1 MTNNSN
7 NSSNKTR
14 GLKFMNLKFWG
25 GWFLA
30 IACVCIF
37 LTMGCESGSL
47 GVKYATVYGRL
58 VNKDNVALGVP
69 NATVRMLS
77 KETVNGGGELEQ
89 GYNFLATVTDAEGYF
104 VFEKVQPDNV
114 IFEFTAPGYR
124 KMVYPSTSTESEES
138 DGSSSESADIESVT
152 ISNGASVDL
161 ANIMMTK
168 VSVTLPSEISVR
180 MEFIDSTTKKRVDDN
195 ELFTVSFDGVRYTKK
210 AKAWRESGIDNVAGA
225 NEIAVNVRNDDEP
238 VLYNPT
244 STTIDGTTDQYVS
257 VEVTPVTYSLD
268 FQFLNVPSY
277 ILSSTNNKPIITI
290 LVEDYSTTPA
300 QSISITDVGDNFGQL
315 AHLDIPAVKNPQH
328 VRIRMNGYRDEVIS
342 LTNDLLSGEKGS
354 YRLDVDFQMD
364 DGHSGDD
371 PVTAAELNGRVG
383 MLDNVIRSDIRVNM
397 IGLAPNDKA
406 SIVTNFVP
414 ETITWSQSFV
424 TSNNET
430 IGLADSQGAITA
442 ILKNSPSYF
451 DMTYSISVFPDNPAS
466 SSYIINSGSN
476 VVPIGVPEN
485 GSTGT
490 AVSIDVSKI
499 GASSTSTTE

>member
-1 MTNNSN
+1 MNNHN
-7 NSSNKTR
+7 NSSSLTR

-58 VNKDNVALGVP
+58 VNKDNVTMGIP

-77 KETVNGGGELEQ
+77 KEAVSGGGELDQ
-89 GYNFLATVTDAEGYF
+89 GYNFLATVTDANGYF
-104 VFEKVQPDNV
+104 VFEKVHPDNV

-124 KMVYPSTSTESEES
+124 KMVFPATSTDSEED
-138 DGSSSESADIESVT
+138 DGSTGESADIESVT
-152 ISNGASVDL
+152 ISSGASVDL
-161 ANIMMTK
+161 ANILMTK
-168 VSVTLPSEISVR
+168 VSITLPSEISVK

-195 ELFTVSFDGVRYTKK
+195 ELFTVSFDGVAYTKK
-210 AKAWRESGIDNVAGA
+210 AKAWRESGIDNITGAG
-225 NEIAVNVRNDDEP
+225 EISVNVRNDDEP
-238 VLYNPT
+238 VLYNPINTVITGT
-244 STTIDGTTDQYVS
+244 SDQYVS
-257 VEVTPVTYSLD
+257 IEVIPVTYSLD

-277 ILSSTNNKPIITI
+277 ILSSEKNKPILTL

-300 QSISITDVGDNFGQL
+300 QSISITDVTTFGQL
-315 AHLDIPAVKNPQH
+315 AHLDIPAVRNPQH
-328 VRIRMNGYRDEVIS
+328 VRIRMNGYRDEVIN
-342 LTNDLLSGEKGS
+342 LTNDLLLGEKGS
-354 YRLDVDFQMD
+354 YRLDIDFQLD

-383 MLDNVIRSDIRVNM
+383 MLDNVIRGDIRVNM

-430 IGLADSQGAITA
+430 IGLADAQGAITA

-466 SSYIINSGSN
+466 SSYIINSGDS
-476 VVPIGVPEN
+476 VVLIGIPES
-485 GSTGT
+485 GSVGT

-499 GASSTSTTE
+499 DASSTSTTE

>member
-1 MTNNSN
+1 
-7 NSSNKTR
+7 
-14 GLKFMNLKFWG
+14 MNLKFWG

-37 LTMGCESGSL
+37 LTMGCENGSL

-58 VNKDNVALGVP
+58 VNKDNIAMGVP

-77 KETVNGGGELEQ
+77 KETVSGGGELEQ

-104 VFEKVQPDNV
+104 VFEKVHPDNV

-124 KMVYPSTSTESEES
+124 KMVYPATNTDTEEA
-138 DGSSSESADIESVT
+138 DGSSGESADIESVT
-152 ISNGASVDL
+152 IANGASVNL
-161 ANIMMTK
+161 ANILMTK
-168 VSVTLPSEISVR
+168 VSVALPTNINVTID
-180 MEFIDSTTKKRVDDN
+180 FIDASTKKSIAKDN
-195 ELFTVSFDGVRYTKK
+195 PNLNFKVYFDGK
-210 AKAWRESGIDNVAGA
+210 AKTLKAIDWKSIGYSITGA
-225 NEIAVNVRNDDEP
+225 NEITVNVINDDGI
-238 VLYNPT
+238 VLYNPVT
-244 STTIDGTTDQYVS
+244 TTISGTSDQCINL
-257 VEVTPVTYSLD
+257 EVVPVTYSLE

-277 ILSSTNNKPIITI
+277 IISSEKNKPIITL
-290 LVEDYSTTPA
+290 LVEDSSTTPA
-300 QSISITDVGDNFGQL
+300 QSISITDVESLSQL
-315 AHLDIPAVKNPQH
+315 AHLDIQAVRNPQH

-342 LTNDLLSGEKGS
+342 LTNDLLSGEKGA
-354 YRLDVDFQMD
+354 YRLDIDFQMD

-371 PVTAAELNGRVG
+371 PVTAAELSGRVG

-424 TSNNET
+424 TANNET

>member
-1 MTNNSN
+1 MNNISS
-7 NSSNKTR
+7 NSSSLTR
-14 GLKFMNLKFWG
+14 GLKIMNLKFWG

-58 VNKDNVALGVP
+58 VNKDNVAMGVP
-69 NATVRMLS
+69 NATVRMVS
-77 KETVNGGGELEQ
+77 KEAVSGGGELSQ
-89 GYNFLATVTDAEGYF
+89 GYNFLATVTDANGYF
-104 VFEKVQPDNV
+104 IFEKVHPDNV
-114 IFEFTAPGYR
+114 VFEFSAPGYR
-124 KMVYPSTSTESEES
+124 KMVFPTTTSETEE
-138 DGSSSESADIESVT
+138 DGSSGENADIESVT

-161 ANIMMTK
+161 ANILMTK
-168 VSVTLPSEISVR
+168 VSITLPSEVNVK

-195 ELFTVSFDGVRYTKK
+195 ELFTVSFDGVAYTKK
-210 AKAWRESGIDNVAGA
+210 AKAWRESGIDNITGA
-225 NEIAVNVRNDDEP
+225 TEIAVNVRNEDEP
-238 VLYNPT
+238 VLYNPVT
-244 STTIDGTTDQYVS
+244 TTITGTSDQYVS

-277 ILSSTNNKPIITI
+277 ILSSEKNKPILTI

-300 QSISITDVGDNFGQL
+300 QSISITDVNTFGQL
-315 AHLDIPAVKNPQH
+315 AHLDISAVKNPQH
-328 VRIRMNGYRDEVIS
+328 VRIRMNGYRDEVIN
-342 LTNDLLSGEKGS
+342 LTNDLFAGEKGS
-354 YRLDVDFQMD
+354 YRLDVDFQLD

-424 TSNNET
+424 TANNET
-430 IGLADSQGAITA
+430 IGLADAQGAITA

-451 DMTYSISVFPDNPAS
+451 DMTYTISVFPDNPAS
-466 SSYIINSGSN
+466 SSYIINSGDN
-476 VVPIGVPEN
+476 VVLIGVPES

-499 GASSTSTTE
+499 EASSTSTTE